1 MLTEGPEK
9 PESELPP
16 ESGELEPVNPAPDQ
30 AGTPEPPAQAEA
42 KAKPPGKSAAR
53 EWLETIV
60 IALLVALVIRTFIVQ
75 VYVVD
80 GESMEPTLHTGERFL
95 VNKFVFRFRSPNPGE
110 VVVLKDPG
118 KPTRELIKRVVAVAG
133 ETVEV
138 KGGVTYVDNKALK
151 EPYVN
156 RLFPIQDS
164 APTKVPPGTI
174 YVMGDNRGRSFDSR
188 AIGPIILNKVEG
200 KAFFMLW
207 PFDRFAAGPL
217 EQPRVPESATK

>member
-1 MLTEGPEK
+1 MTEAPEK
-9 PESELPP
+9 
-16 ESGELEPVNPAPDQ
+16 LETEPMHE
-30 AGTPEPPAQAEA
+30 PEPSQPADLAPAESPA
-42 KAKPPGKSAAR
+42 APAAAPVKPGKSAAR

-60 IALLVALVIRTFIVQ
+60 IALVVALLIRTFVVQ

-95 VNKFVFRFRSPNPGE
+95 VNKFIFHFRNPKPGE
-110 VVVLKDPG
+110 IVVLNDPG

-138 KGGVTYVDNKALK
+138 RQGVAYVDGHPLN

-156 RLFPIQDS
+156 RLYPIGDS

-188 AIGPIILNKVEG
+188 SIGPILLSKVEG
-200 KAFFMLW
+200 EAFFMIW
-207 PFDRFAAGPL
+207 PADRFAGVSFYTPREMGPAA
-217 EQPRVPESATK
+217 SK